1 MVIQPPGLGC
11 LQRGPASRLI
21 GAAERA
27 RFYSAWKQS
36 AESRRSC
43 ERPTEPRSRPQ
54 TGKSTIHNQNSWTPM
69 DEISDDEVKLIFG
82 NEGWEVVALG
92 GTAYPALAL
101 GTAR

>member
-1 MVIQPPGLGC
+1 
-11 LQRGPASRLI
+11 
-21 GAAERA
+21 
-27 RFYSAWKQS
+27 
-36 AESRRSC
+36 
-43 ERPTEPRSRPQ
+43 
-54 TGKSTIHNQNSWTPM
+54 M